1 MQSFPPLIKVSQ
13 GQAAALTVSLL
24 KWGKGQLRGQAR
36 LNARKGTAVVTP
48 ATPDTA

>member
-24 KWGKGQLRGQAR
+24 KWQLRGQAS
-36 LNARKGTAVVTP
+36 LNAHKGTAVVTP
-48 ATPDTA
+48 ATLDTA